1 MTYERQR
8 LKFCESLREH
18 IIEITHYQKKKMMTL
33 TNKELKS
40 YPNQESY
47 HIYKKKKL
55 EEKYADDKKLS

>member
-1 MTYERQR
+1 
-8 LKFCESLREH
+8 
-18 IIEITHYQKKKMMTL
+18 MMTL

-47 HIYKKKKL
+47 HVYKKKKL